1 LLLYIRVNGMLLEKV
16 TVGKKLSRVLI
27 QVVLPVKSCIQRCD
41 FERRG
46 FKSPMEAVTGVF
58 QTRETAERALSDVR
72 NAGIAEGKV
81 TLLTPGTVD
90 HVDKEVR
97 EIPTDTAEQPGMA
110 NAMGALLG
118 GGIGLTGGSVLMALI
133 PGLGPV
139 TALGLLGA
147 GILGAAGATIGGT
160 AAGRIENASYQ
171 GLPEDEIF
179 VYEDALRR
187 GRSVIVALADNEG
200 QASAIRDRLK
210 QDGAESVDAA
220 REQWWTGLRSAEQ
233 SHYSG
238 AGRNFSQDEKFY
250 RMGFEAAL
258 HARTRCMEFDQVSA
272 EMDAQLEEVQR
283 RYPGQNVE
291 DAFTRGYQRGRE
303 HYQKLCDETRK
314 AA

>member
-1 LLLYIRVNGMLLEKV
+1 
-16 TVGKKLSRVLI
+16 
-27 QVVLPVKSCIQRCD
+27 
-41 FERRG
+41 
-46 FKSPMEAVTGVF
+46 MEAVTGVF

-72 NAGIAEGKV
+72 NAGITEHRV
-81 TLLTPGTVD
+81 TLLTPGSVD
-90 HVDKEVR
+90 HVEKEVR
-97 EIPTDTAEQPGMA
+97 QVPTDTTEQPGMG

-118 GGIGLTGGSVLMALI
+118 GGIGFTGGSVLMALI

-160 AAGRIENASYQ
+160 AAGKIENASYQ

-187 GRSVIVALADNEG
+187 GRSVVVAIAENSG
-200 QASAIRDRLK
+200 QASQLREVLQR
-210 QDGAESVDAA
+210 DGAESVDAA
-220 REQWWTGLRSAEQ
+220 REQWWTGLRGAEHE
-233 SHYSG
+233 HYVSSG
-238 AGRNFSQDEKFY
+238 ANFSEDEKFY

-272 EMDAQLEEVQR
+272 EMDADLEDVKRQN
-283 RYPGQNVE
+283 PGQKVE
-291 DAFTRGYQRGRE
+291 EPFTRGYQRGRE
-303 HYQKLCDETRK
+303 HYQRLCDETRK